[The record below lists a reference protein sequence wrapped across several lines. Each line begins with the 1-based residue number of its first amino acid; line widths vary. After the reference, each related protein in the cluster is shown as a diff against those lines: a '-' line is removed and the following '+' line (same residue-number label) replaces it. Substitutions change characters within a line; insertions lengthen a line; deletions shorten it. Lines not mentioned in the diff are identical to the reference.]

1 MGGSHLLRP
10 KIPPR
15 QAMGGSQ
22 SSATYNP
29 SPGRVALVA
38 TVALY
43 RRSRQARP
51 SRVHLRS
58 QQVRPS
64 RVHLRSRQAR
74 PSRVHLRSQQVRP
87 SRVHLRSRQARP
99 SRVHLRSQQVR
110 PSRVHLRSQQVRPSR
125 VHLRSQ
131 QRLSSIKGKGRGNS
145 AALSFAFVHGE
156 KAQPSASSAASTS
169 SVVSMFV

>member
-1 MGGSHLLRP
+1 MVVGRCFMGGSHLLRP

-51 SRVHLRS
+51 SRI
-58 QQVRPS
+58 
-64 RVHLRSRQAR
+64 
-74 PSRVHLRSQQVRP
+74 
-87 SRVHLRSRQARP
+87 
-99 SRVHLRSQQVR
+99 HLRSQQVR

-125 VHLRSQ
+125 VRLRSQQVRPSRVHLRSRQARPSRIHLRSQ
-131 QRLSSIKGKGRGNS
+131 QRLSSIKEKGSGNS
-145 AALSFAFVHGE
+145 ATLFFAFVHGE